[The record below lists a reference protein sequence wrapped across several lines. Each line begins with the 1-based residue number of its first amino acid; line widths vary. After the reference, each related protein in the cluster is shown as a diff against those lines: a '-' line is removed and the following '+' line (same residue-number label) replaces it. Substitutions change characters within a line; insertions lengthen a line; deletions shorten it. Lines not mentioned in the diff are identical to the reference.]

1 MGRWEAE
8 TWSGGRGKKKVRKTV
23 GGIGGERDGEEET
36 QRGSQ
41 AHTTTKQQ
49 TEGTECESAATNKH
63 GAMAGGD
70 SAVSVLVV

>member
-1 MGRWEAE
+1 M
-8 TWSGGRGKKKVRKTV
+8 V
-23 GGIGGERDGEEET
+23 GGIGGEGDEEEGT

-41 AHTTTKQQ
+41 VHTTKQQ

-63 GAMAGGD
+63 RAVAGGD

>member
-1 MGRWEAE
+1 MGRWEVE
-8 TWSGGRGKKKVRKTV
+8 RCSVGRANESEKMV
-23 GGIGGERDGEEET
+23 GGIIGGRDGKEGT

-63 GAMAGGD
+63 RAMAGGD
-70 SAVSVLVV
+70 SAVSVIVV